1 MSDIKKSD
9 DGEQEILNRLENEL
23 DSMIDKLAG
32 TDADYDPAI
41 EIAALEFIASSDDA
55 DGE

>member
-41 EIAALEFIASSDDA
+41 EIAALEFVANSDDA